1 MVRPRASPRMES
13 SLAAHWLLEALG
25 LAHKSSP
32 FCLAL
37 PDLASHWAGLGE
49 LEGSRSHFRPCPHL
63 CLHVLLPT
71 SHLTLKEGST
81 WALAPP

>member
-1 MVRPRASPRMES
+1 MVRLRASPRMES

-25 LAHKSSP
+25 LTQTSSP

-37 PDLASHWAGLGE
+37 PALASH
-49 LEGSRSHFRPCPHL
+49 SRPCLHL

-71 SHLTLKEGST
+71 SHLRLKEGPT
-81 WALAPP
+81 WAFAPP